1 VDVERVQA
9 LVAEAEAIRPRL
21 RGAEAGVAR
30 ARLEEIY
37 PELEDVLAH
46 SVASGDVDAGL
57 RLTAALVP
65 FWLATDRLAEGDR
78 WCDRVLERGGGDP
91 ASRARSTYEHGYLVF
106 WAGRDELA
114 ARRATEAI
122 ALAREIGQ
130 PTITALALGVLARIA
145 LRTDVDEAKRLLVE
159 ALAVTEGTSDTE
171 GRSSA
176 MHVLGVAHQMSGDL
190 EAASVVMGE
199 RLALGRQQGDAHVVA
214 VESANLSMVERQ
226 RGDLDRAAA
235 LARDALL
242 TFRRLGDALA
252 VAWSANSAA
261 AVAAARGDL
270 PLAATLLGF
279 AEAGVDRAGT
289 QWPPDEREQYDETLT
304 VLRAGLPK
312 RVLEA
317 ARATGQGLS
326 AEQVLSIASPQSA

>member
-1 VDVERVQA
+1 
-9 LVAEAEAIRPRL
+9 
-21 RGAEAGVAR
+21 
-30 ARLEEIY
+30 
-37 PELEDVLAH
+37 
-46 SVASGDVDAGL
+46 
-57 RLTAALVP
+57 
-65 FWLATDRLAEGDR
+65 
-78 WCDRVLERGGGDP
+78 
-91 ASRARSTYEHGYLVF
+91 
-106 WAGRDELA
+106 
-114 ARRATEAI
+114 
-122 ALAREIGQ
+122 
-130 PTITALALGVLARIA
+130 
-145 LRTDVDEAKRLLVE
+145 
-159 ALAVTEGTSDTE
+159 
-171 GRSSA
+171 
-176 MHVLGVAHQMSGDL
+176 
-190 EAASVVMGE
+190 MGE